1 MKLMKKLMVVALI
14 AISIITTIGPVEPTK
29 AATKSNVKLNN
40 SKVELTN
47 AEPCFWLELKNLK
60 GTESIDWKSDNPKVQ
75 IIPTSKSNIVI
86 LWMKGMDED
95 SYDSAKIRA
104 YYKTK
109 VYTCNVS
116 LNKENKNKKKVKK
129 QNIVIS
135 HNGFDEKGKYTGP
148 VNAKGKADGWGYVEF
163 GGTVKY
169 NTPTKYSV
177 SGKKLPSETLTKE
190 VDNLVI
196 LRGYFKNGTLSK
208 GIIYVN
214 GYMAY
219 WNGSDYYHNTPATSA
234 WTLYNYNYNT
244 TTNFWTYG
252 DGDYSNIESFTKTDL
267 GNDKYRSDSKDYR
280 DRLAIELFY
289 NNLTATQYKK
299 IAYNLTSAMKKQL
312 NKEKITDTV
321 PKVYKISKAYLTYS
335 HLSLKAPTTSNSQ
348 PKGCWI
354 AFPDE
359 MEYFTPTLK
368 NMDNINEGFT
378 VYKNVYVVLSKN
390 THLALDMGTVDV
402 AASKKLNSTVVLK
415 GWERLYEFIDNEKYY
430 SLGITEDGKSLNKYA
445 SDWVYEDVDMFDR
458 TATSY
463 MYTRAEAWAYGTY
476 GCDYQP
482 SWIAAGKP
490 DDYRLADK
498 YRAIFCSAYDSTGTL
513 RAEVADEFKNN
524 TDEYGRYFNRYISYA
539 RIEDEYMQAH
549 PEATK
554 FNPGFVDCT
563 GIDTESQIRLAY
575 LLKDKNA
582 LPERDMYHKGK
593 SWPSFDKYSW
603 LDYRY

>member
-1 MKLMKKLMVVALI
+1 MKLMKKLTVVALI
-14 AISIITTIGPVEPTK
+14 AISIITLVRPAESAHA
-29 AATKSNVKLNN
+29 AATAKAKLNN
-40 SKVELTN
+40 SSVELTN
-47 AEPCFWLELKNLK
+47 AEPCYWLEIKNLTGK
-60 GTESIDWKSDNPKVQ
+60 ESIDWKSDNPKVQ
-75 IIPTSKSNIVI
+75 IIPTAKSNIII
-86 LWMKGMDED
+86 LQMKGMDED

-104 YYKTK
+104 YYKSK
-109 VYTCNVS
+109 VYTCDVS
-116 LNKENKNKKKVKK
+116 LNKENKNKKRVKK

-135 HNGFDEKGKYTGP
+135 HNGYNESGKYTGP
-148 VNAKGKADGWGYVEF
+148 VNTKGKADGWGYVEF
-163 GGTVKY
+163 GGKVIY
-169 NTPTKYSV
+169 NTPLKYSV
-177 SGKKLPSETLTKE
+177 SGKKIPSETLTKD

-234 WTLYNYNYNT
+234 WTLYDYNYNT
-244 TTNFWTYG
+244 ATNFWKYS
-252 DGDYSNIESFTKTDL
+252 DGDYSNIETLTKEKL
-267 GNDKYRSDSKDYR
+267 YNDKYRNDSKDYR

-289 NNLTATQYKK
+289 NNLTAAQYKK

-335 HLSLKAPTTSNSQ
+335 HLSLKAPTTANSQ

-354 AFPDE
+354 TFPKE
-359 MEYFTPTLK
+359 MEYYTPTLR

-378 VYKNVYVVLSKN
+378 VYKNIYVVLSKN
-390 THLALDMGTVDV
+390 THLALDMGAVDV

-415 GWERLYEFIDNEKYY
+415 GRDYMPEYIDDEKFYRVTV
-430 SLGITEDGKSLNKYA
+430 TEDGTSLDVYA
-445 SDWVYEDVDMFDR
+445 SDWVYEDVDTFDR
-458 TATSY
+458 TTTSY
-463 MYTRAEAWAYGTY
+463 MYNRAEAWAYGVY

-482 SWIAAGKP
+482 SWIANGKP
-490 DDYRLADK
+490 SDVKMYQK
-498 YRAIFCSAYDSTGTL
+498 YRAIFCSPYDSTGTL
-513 RAEVADEFKNN
+513 RTEINDEYRNM
-524 TDEYGRYFNRYISYA
+524 TDDYGRYFNRYISYE
-539 RIEDEYMQAH
+539 RIVDEYMQAN

-563 GIDTESQIRLAY
+563 GIDTESQIRLAF

-593 SWPSFDKYSW
+593 TWPSFDKYSW